1 MQDVEKELPGLIR
14 ALLQSPASKQRKLVE
29 RHYTPDCRM
38 THALVMAEN
47 REEIVRIFQFWR
59 FANRRLDVDINEIVL
74 DRSGKKVWV
83 QFVQHVT
90 GYQHYLSPPLFGF
103 SLPMS
108 TLLYLRD
115 GPSGCKLICKQVDYH
130 SFEGILYTTP
140 VLGPLFQHGLRRA
153 VSAWMIGGAQLAA
166 RLFPAMDSWLQTLL
180 PDYQGCKAA
189 AARLWWRQ
197 APPVRWRRV
206 PAPYDPSL

>member
-1 MQDVEKELPGLIR
+1 M
-14 ALLQSPASKQRKLVE
+14 
-29 RHYTPDCRM
+29 
-38 THALVMAEN
+38 
-47 REEIVRIFQFWR
+47 
-59 FANRRLDVDINEIVL
+59 
-74 DRSGKKVWV
+74 
-83 QFVQHVT
+83 
-90 GYQHYLSPPLFGF
+90 
-103 SLPMS
+103 
-108 TLLYLRD
+108 
-115 GPSGCKLICKQVDYH
+115 DYH

-166 RLFPAMDSWLQTLL
+166 RLFPAMDGWLQTLL